1 MRDVRATHAARL
13 APFDTTLPPCTILK
27 LASGKP
33 RRIGDV
39 LEQMCEL
46 AGVTAEIKTDTGWL
60 RPHTER
66 KA

>member
-1 MRDVRATHAARL
+1 
-13 APFDTTLPPCTILK
+13 LK
-27 LASGKP
+27 LASGKS

-46 AGVTAEIKTDTGWL
+46 AGVTAKIETDTGWL

-66 KA
+66 S